1 MTFYMQLCI
10 EFDTCGMILN
20 DSDDLW
26 IVIDKKLKNSE
37 IFREGTH
44 LHKCENCGLI
54 YSHSH
59 FNSKGKLCSIRSDK
73 GKCPN
78 CT

>member
-1 MTFYMQLCI
+1 MS
-10 EFDTCGMILN
+10 
-20 DSDDLW
+20 DSDDDLW
-26 IVIDKKLKNSE
+26 IDIDKKLKSSE

-59 FNSKGKLCSIRSDK
+59 FNSKGKLCSTRSDK